1 VTNKRTITTTV
12 LIEDGG
18 IVVLGGLIENDR
30 TGGET
35 RVPFLGS
42 IPIIGNLF
50 KVRNTTATKNNLM
63 IFIRPQIL
71 RDPAQAAFQTDLK
84 YNYMLDEQ
92 KGQGGYEKAF
102 PSLLPNTPQPRLPA
116 LPAPPPAAPAPAAGA
131 AGTQVT
137 PGSAAPD
144 HRATPA
150 TPAPTPQG
158 QL

>member
-1 VTNKRTITTTV
+1 
-12 LIEDGG
+12 
-18 IVVLGGLIENDR
+18 
-30 TGGET
+30 
-35 RVPFLGS
+35 VPFLGN
-42 IPIIGNLF
+42 IPLIGLLF
-50 KVRNTTATKNNLM
+50 KTRSETSTKNNLM

-144 HRATPA
+144 HRAAPA
-150 TPAPTPQG
+150 APPPTPQG
-158 QL
+158 QP